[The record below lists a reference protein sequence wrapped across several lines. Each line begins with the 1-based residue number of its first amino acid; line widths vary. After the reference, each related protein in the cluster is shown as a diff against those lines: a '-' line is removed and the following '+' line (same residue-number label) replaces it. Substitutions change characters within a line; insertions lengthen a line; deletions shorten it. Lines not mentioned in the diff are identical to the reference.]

1 MHSCMR
7 TIFKLFKFWENVIYN
22 VSICTFCHVF
32 LNDNGLLDR
41 DLSCNSKFIQFL
53 LIRIISYKYILF

>member
-1 MHSCMR
+1 MLYIIS
-7 TIFKLFKFWENVIYN
+7 IY
-22 VSICTFCHVF
+22 TFCHVF

>member
-1 MHSCMR
+1 MR
-7 TIFKLFKFWENVIYN
+7 TIFKLFKFWENVTYN
-22 VSICTFCHVF
+22 VSIYTFCHVF
-32 LNDNGLLDR
+32 LNDNGLYMDR